1 MNTRTL
7 ALLNTLSFAG
17 TVAVNAMA
25 NALPING
32 RNTGELSALYP
43 NQFVPSGMT
52 FSIWLVIYLG
62 LTGFIIY
69 QWGMLRDEGRTP
81 LLRTLGLSFILTN
94 VLNMSWIL
102 AWHYMQVFF
111 SVIIMLALLYTLV
124 DIHLKFSIPDRAT
137 SPGNKLWFQLPFSIY
152 LGWILIATIAN
163 ITALLVH
170 LGWKGSPLSEDAWAV
185 IMIAIATILCLWF
198 LLKRTN
204 AAIPIVGIWSIAGIM
219 TRQRTVNGL
228 NSIVIAGG
236 IACAILLLGLLIRSG
251 KKIPY
256 QAGSG
261 S

>member
-1 MNTRTL
+1 MNTRTW
-7 ALLNTLSFAG
+7 ALLNTISFAG

-52 FSIWLVIYLG
+52 FSIWLAIYLG

-69 QWGMLRDEGRTP
+69 QWGSLRHEGRVF
-81 LLRTLGLSFILTN
+81 LLQTLGPGFILTN
-94 VLNMSWIL
+94 IFNMSWIL
-102 AWHYMQVFF
+102 AWHYMQVFL
-111 SVIIMLALLYTLV
+111 SVIIMLALLFTLV
-124 DIHLKFSIPDRAT
+124 NIHRKFSIPDRAA
-137 SPGNKLWFQLPFSIY
+137 SLGNRLWFQLPFSIY

-163 ITALLVH
+163 ITAMLVH
-170 LGWKGSPLSEDAWAV
+170 LGWKGSPLSEDTWAV

-204 AAIPIVGIWSIAGIM
+204 AVIPMVGIWSIAGIM
-219 TRQRTVNGL
+219 TRQRAMNGL

-236 IACAILLLGLLIRSG
+236 IACAILLLCLLIRTR
-251 KKIPY
+251 KNTPY
-256 QAGSG
+256 QAGARS
-261 S
+261 